1 MSGTIDHCN
10 VYLKIDS
17 TLTKA
22 LDLSSLPIDPFFL
35 QVSNLLSNGTAT
47 GLASQQWYDSRN
59 LIASATEDIDFAGGV
74 TNAFGVVVTFIT
86 LKVIFV
92 RAATTN
98 TNSVEV
104 TRKATTGL
112 PLFMADGDGISLA
125 PGAWFI
131 YASPTTGKTVTAT
144 TDDTLTFTNSAG
156 GTAVDY
162 DIFVAGT
169 D

>member
-10 VYLKIDS
+10 VFLKIDS
-17 TLTKA
+17 VLTKA
-22 LDLSSLPIDPFFL
+22 LDLSSLPTDAFL
-35 QVSNLLSNGTAT
+35 LSVSNLLSNGTTT
-47 GLASQQWYDSRN
+47 GLASQQWYDTRT
-59 LIASATEDIDFAGGV
+59 LTASATEDLDFAGGV
-74 TNAFGVVVTFIT
+74 TNAFGVVNTFLT

-92 RAATTN
+92 RASTAN
-98 TNSVEV
+98 TNDVQV

-112 PLFMADGDGISLA
+112 PLFMADGDGIALT
-125 PGAWFI
+125 PGEWFI
-131 YASPTTGKTVTAT
+131 YASPTLGKTVTAT

-156 GTAVDY
+156 GTSVVY